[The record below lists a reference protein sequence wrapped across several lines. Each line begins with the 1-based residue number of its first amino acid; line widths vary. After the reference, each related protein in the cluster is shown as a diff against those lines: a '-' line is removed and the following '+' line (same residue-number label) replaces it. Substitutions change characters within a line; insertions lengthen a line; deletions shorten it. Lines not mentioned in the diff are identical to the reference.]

1 MSEYVLLAVHIYIC
15 GAFSANTFVC
25 YFQAFSEGKMGWGG
39 GGGGFESCP
48 TSVLT
53 FKSDLKCLCLNFDGK
68 HVLSLFSRYTGGI
81 YGNDYTSTQKRREI
95 YDCRLISNFFSFVI
109 H

>member
-1 MSEYVLLAVHIYIC
+1 MAHFQLTLLFAIFKHSVKAKW
-15 GAFSANTFVC
+15 G
-25 YFQAFSEGKMGWGG
+25 GGG